1 MANHLTFSRYIEVLR
16 NSFYS
21 DAEDIDFVQSGSAAK
36 VGHSIYIFIFI
47 NMSEHST
54 EDQWLGGEEDEKQ
67 NKKPHRPFKP

>member
-1 MANHLTFSRYIEVLR
+1 MEVLR

-21 DAEDIDFVQSGSAAK
+21 DAEDIDFVQSQSAAK
-36 VGHSIYIFIFI
+36 VGHSIYILVQVFVLM

-67 NKKPHRPFKP
+67 NKRPH